1 MIRMKDIASDLQLS
15 PTTVCYALGNNWQ
28 AKGVSPQTRQIVIRR
43 SRELGFRRNRIAAG
57 LSTRTTHTIGVVV
70 PRIADMYADMLQ
82 GVEAAV
88 GDQYSLL
95 LGVSQ
100 YEAARERKLLE
111 SFEDRM
117 VDGLIIVSA
126 TKVENLPILTR
137 LHEAGLPM
145 VQADRYFPELKTDIV
160 EADGQQ
166 LTQLLTEHL
175 LELGHKEIAYLVG
188 AKIHL
193 GAMSRQ
199 EGYEQA
205 MVDRGL
211 RVRVWGMRDEDRRLG
226 LEGVRYGRERSLA
239 ALMDEPVPTAV
250 VAHDEA
256 LAVGCIQAMQE
267 RGLSCPEDVS
277 VAGVGRNSAWMWD
290 NPMLRMRLTC
300 ASWSVREMGRLAA
313 GMLMDRMQ
321 KPRDQWP
328 QPRRQQL
335 VGEFV
340 AGGSTSTPRNRVL
353 TVDQYTV

>member
-1 MIRMKDIASDLQLS
+1 MKDIASDLQLS

-28 AKGVSPQTRQIVIRR
+28 AKGVSPQTRQAVIRR

-57 LSTRTTHTIGVVV
+57 LSTRTTHTIGVLV

-82 GVEAAV
+82 GVEAVV

-117 VDGLIIVSA
+117 VDGLIVVSA
-126 TKVENLPILTR
+126 AKSENLEILMR
-137 LHEAGLPM
+137 LHESGVPM
-145 VQADRYFPELKTDIV
+145 VQADRYFPELETDIV

-166 LTQLLTEHL
+166 LTRLLTEHL
-175 LELGHKEIAYLVG
+175 LELGHQEIAYLVG
-188 AKIHL
+188 AKAHL
-193 GAMSRQ
+193 GTLARQ

-205 MVDRGL
+205 MADRGL
-211 RVRVWGMRDEDRRLG
+211 KSRIWGMRREDRRLG
-226 LEGVRYGRERSLA
+226 LEGMSYGRQRSLA
-239 ALMDEPVPTAV
+239 ALSDEPVPTAV

-256 LAVGCIQAMQE
+256 MAVGCVQALQE
-267 RGLSCPEDVS
+267 HGLSCPEDVS
-277 VAGVGRNSAWMWD
+277 VAGVGRSSAWMWD

-313 GMLMDRMQ
+313 GMLMGRLQ

-328 QPRRQQL
+328 LPQRERL
-335 VGEFV
+335 SGEFV
-340 AGGSTSTPRNRVL
+340 AGGTTSTPRSHII
-353 TVDQYTV
+353 TIDQFNV